1 MEMQVR
7 SSIQNLVLAFRA
19 DATDAQCWDYKHS
32 SYPDYAFRAVTKS
45 HHVADN
51 SGKRMAKIALGAGAF
66 SAACAHPTD
75 KDKVV
80 KVWLNGVD
88 GAWHYINK
96 CWQLQGTGEEQEWM
110 PVVYEL
116 GMCMGKP
123 YAVMEKLV
131 PYAKADTVLTFSP
144 MHWEILFEDTF
155 GFAPNDIHCA
165 NVMYRR
171 VLASDGTL
179 QEVGVITDPVT
190 DWGIIMQFKQTAN
203 DVTKTPSL

>member
-19 DATDAQCWDYKHS
+19 DATDKQCWDYKHGDHS
-32 SYPDYAFRAVTKS
+32 HYTFRS
-45 HHVADN
+45 IDEPHHVAAN
-51 SGKRMAKIALGAGAF
+51 SGYRMEKIAIGTGAF
-66 SAACAHPTD
+66 SAACSHPTD
-75 KDKVV
+75 EDKVV
-80 KVWLNGVD
+80 KVWLNGID
-88 GAWHYINK
+88 GSWHYINK

-131 PYAKADTVLTFSP
+131 PYEKADTVLTFMP
-144 MHWEILFEDTF
+144 TRWEILFEDTF
-155 GFAPNDIHCA
+155 GFEPDDIHCG

-171 VLASDGTL
+171 VLSSEGTL
-179 QEVGVITDPVT
+179 MEVGVITDPVT
-190 DWGIIMQFKQTAN
+190 KWE
-203 DVTKTPSL
+203 

>member
-19 DATDAQCWDYKHS
+19 DATDTQVHDYKHGQS
-32 SYPDYAFRAVTKS
+32 WAFRAVNES
-45 HHVADN
+45 HHASAY
-51 SGKRMAKIALGAGAF
+51 SGHRMAALVLGTGAF
-66 SAACAHPTD
+66 SAACLHPTD
-75 KDKVV
+75 EDKVV

-123 YAVMEKLV
+123 YAIMEKLTPYEKATTV
-131 PYAKADTVLTFSP
+131 PTFMP
-144 MHWEILFEDTF
+144 TRWETLFEDTF
-155 GFAPNDIHCA
+155 RFYPNDIHCG

-171 VLASDGTL
+171 VISADGTL
-179 QEVGVITDPVT
+179 HEVGVITDPVT
-190 DWGIIMQFKQTAN
+190 EWE
-203 DVTKTPSL
+203 

>member
-19 DATDAQCWDYKHS
+19 DATDAQYRDYKCG
-32 SYPDYAFRAVTKS
+32 YAPNVAFRSVNES
-45 HHVADN
+45 HHVAAN
-51 SGKRMAKIALGAGAF
+51 SGARMQEIALGMGAF
-66 SAACAHPTD
+66 SAACLHPTD
-75 KDKVV
+75 KDKVI

-123 YAVMEKLV
+123 YAVMERLTSLE
-131 PYAKADTVLTFSP
+131 KAETVYTFNP
-144 MHWEILFEDTF
+144 TRWAILFEDFF
-155 GFAPNDIHCA
+155 GFEPNDIHSG

-171 VLASDGTL
+171 VVAQDGTL

-190 DWGIIMQFKQTAN
+190 EWE
-203 DVTKTPSL
+203 